1 MELFGDAAH
10 GARRT
15 GHGRWMMEKDDLG
28 NLVWKLDDGKV
39 LNFGGGRRPDG
50 RKRPEV
56 KAHKVV
62 DMVGRKVRWY
72 FADGESATVG
82 LDYFNEEM
90 RLAFALHGISQKFG
104 DAYASA
110 TTVQEAREAF
120 DALYGQVMN
129 GEWEKRREGGKGKE
143 EPLLVEALARIYQST
158 VEAVRPL
165 VEAMK
170 PAERRAME
178 ADGEVAR
185 MILAIRAER
194 TGTDVVEGAK
204 AKFAKMLKG
213 GDADTDEDA

>member
-1 MELFGDAAH
+1 MIG
-10 GARRT
+10 
-15 GHGRWMMEKDDLG
+15 KDDLG
-28 NLVWKLDDGKV
+28 NVVWDLGNGKV

-62 DMVGRKVRWY
+62 DAVGREVRWY
-72 FADGESATVG
+72 FADGASATVR
-82 LDYFNEEM
+82 LDSFGEEM
-90 RLAFALHGISQKFG
+90 QLAFALHGISQKFG
-104 DAYASA
+104 DSYASA
-110 TTVQEAREAF
+110 TTVQEAREVF
-120 DALYGQVMN
+120 DGLYGQVMN
-129 GEWEKRREGGKGKE
+129 GDWEKKREGGGKGKE

-194 TGTDVVEGAK
+194 TGAEVVEGAK
-204 AKFAKMLKG
+204 AKFAAMLGKG
-213 GDADTDEDA
+213 KGAEGDGDDEALM

>member
-1 MELFGDAAH
+1 MIAI
-10 GARRT
+10 
-15 GHGRWMMEKDDLG
+15 MKKDDLG
-28 NLVWKLDDGKV
+28 NVVWDLGNGKV

-62 DMVGRKVRWY
+62 DMRARVVRWY
-72 FADGESATVG
+72 FADGASATVG
-82 LDYFNEEM
+82 LDAFKEELQ
-90 RLAFALHGISQKFG
+90 LAFALHGISQKFG
-104 DAYASA
+104 DSYASA
-110 TTVQEAREAF
+110 TTVAEARNAF
-120 DALYGQVMN
+120 DDLYDQLQN
-129 GEWEKRREGGKGKE
+129 GDWEKKREGGKVKE
-143 EPLLVEALARIYQST
+143 EPLLVEALARIYNSP

-185 MILAIRAER
+185 VILAIRAER
-194 TGTDVVEGAK
+194 TGADVVEGAK

-213 GDADTDEDA
+213 GDEGEEPALM

>member
-1 MELFGDAAH
+1 
-10 GARRT
+10 
-15 GHGRWMMEKDDLG
+15 MEKDDLG
-28 NLVWKLDDGKV
+28 NVVWTLADGKV

-62 DMVGRKVRWY
+62 NMADRSVRWY
-72 FADGESATVG
+72 FADGASATVG
-82 LDYFNEEM
+82 LDYFKEEM

-104 DAYASA
+104 DSYASA
-110 TTVQEAREAF
+110 TTVKEAREAF
-120 DALYGQVMN
+120 DDLYDQVMN
-129 GEWEKRREGGKGKE
+129 GDWEKKRDGGKAKE

-185 MILAIRAER
+185 VILAIRAER
-194 TGTDVVEGAK
+194 TGADAVEGAK

-213 GDADTDEDA
+213 GGDEGDGDDGDEEAVM

>member
-1 MELFGDAAH
+1 MVMIG
-10 GARRT
+10 
-15 GHGRWMMEKDDLG
+15 KDDLG
-28 NLVWKLDDGKV
+28 NVVWDLGNGKV

-56 KAHKVV
+56 KAHKVA
-62 DMVGRKVRWY
+62 DLAGRAVRWY
-72 FADGESATVG
+72 FADGASATVG
-82 LDYFNEEM
+82 LDSFGEEM

-104 DAYASA
+104 DSYASA

-120 DALYGQVMN
+120 DGLYGQVMN
-129 GEWEKRREGGKGKE
+129 GEWEKRREGGKEKE
-143 EPLLVEALARIYQST
+143 EPLLVEALARIYNSP

-194 TGTDVVEGAK
+194 TGTEAVEGAK
-204 AKFAKMLKG
+204 AKFAAMLGKG
-213 GDADTDEDA
+213 KGAEGDGDDEALM

>member
-1 MELFGDAAH
+1 MIG
-10 GARRT
+10 
-15 GHGRWMMEKDDLG
+15 KDDLG
-28 NLVWKLDDGKV
+28 NVVWDLGNGKV
-39 LNFGGGRRPDG
+39 LNFGGGKRPDG

-62 DMVGRKVRWY
+62 DLGAREVRWY
-72 FADGESATVG
+72 FANGSLVPIK
-82 LDYFNEEM
+82 LDRFTEELQ
-90 RLAFALHGISQKFG
+90 LAFALHGISQKFG

-120 DALYGQVMN
+120 DELHDQLQN
-129 GEWEKRREGGKGKE
+129 GDWEKKRAGGKVKE

-185 MILAIRAER
+185 VILAIRAER
-194 TGTDVVEGAK
+194 TGSDAVEGAK

-213 GDADTDEDA
+213 ADADGDDGDEEALM

>member
-15 GHGRWMMEKDDLG
+15 GRGRWMMEKDDLG
-28 NLVWKLDDGKV
+28 NLVWKLADGKV

-62 DMVGRKVRWY
+62 DMAGRCVRWY
-72 FADGESATVG
+72 FANGASATVG
-82 LDYFNEEM
+82 LDTFGEEM
-90 RLAFALHGISQKFG
+90 QLAFALHGISQKFG
-104 DAYASA
+104 DSYASA
-110 TTVQEAREAF
+110 TTVTEARNAF
-120 DALYGQVMN
+120 DDLYDQLMN
-129 GEWEKRREGGKGKE
+129 GDWEKKREGGGKVKE
-143 EPLLVEALARIYQST
+143 EPLLIEALARIYQST

-185 MILAIRAER
+185 VILAIRAER
-194 TGTDVVEGAK
+194 TGAEVVS
-204 AKFAKMLKG
+204 
-213 GDADTDEDA
+213 

>member
-1 MELFGDAAH
+1 
-10 GARRT
+10 
-15 GHGRWMMEKDDLG
+15 MEKDDLG
-28 NLVWKLDDGKV
+28 NMVWDLGNGKV

-72 FADGESATVG
+72 FADGASATVE
-82 LDYFNEEM
+82 LDSFNEELQ
-90 RLAFALHGISQKFG
+90 LAFALHGISQKFG
-104 DAYASA
+104 DVYASA
-110 TTVQEAREAF
+110 TTVTEARNAF
-120 DALYGQVMN
+120 DDLYDQLMN
-129 GEWEKRREGGKGKE
+129 GDWEKKREGGKAKE
-143 EPLLVEALARIYQST
+143 ESLLVEALARIYQST
-158 VEAVRPL
+158 VVAVRPL

-170 PAERRAME
+170 PAERMAME

-194 TGTDVVEGAK
+194 TEADVVEGAK

-213 GDADTDEDA
+213 EGEDSTLM

>member
-1 MELFGDAAH
+1 MIS
-10 GARRT
+10 
-15 GHGRWMMEKDDLG
+15 KDDMGNVVWDLG
-28 NLVWKLDDGKV
+28 NGKV

-62 DMVGRKVRWY
+62 DMRARVVRWY
-72 FADGESATVG
+72 FADGASATVG
-82 LDYFNEEM
+82 LDAFKEELQ
-90 RLAFALHGISQKFG
+90 LAFALHGISQKFG
-104 DAYASA
+104 DSYASA
-110 TTVQEAREAF
+110 TTVKEAREAF
-120 DALYGQVMN
+120 DDLYDQLQN
-129 GEWEKRREGGKGKE
+129 GDWEKKREGGKAKE

-185 MILAIRAER
+185 VILAIRAER
-194 TGTDVVEGAK
+194 TGADVVEGAK
-204 AKFAKMLKG
+204 AKFAKMLQG
-213 GDADTDEDA
+213 VDTDGDDVDEEAVM

>member
-1 MELFGDAAH
+1 
-10 GARRT
+10 
-15 GHGRWMMEKDDLG
+15 MEKDDLG
-28 NLVWKLDDGKV
+28 NVVWKLDDGKV

-62 DMVGRKVRWY
+62 DMVGRAVRWY
-72 FADGESATVG
+72 FANGASATVR
-82 LDYFNEEM
+82 LDDFKEELQ
-90 RLAFALHGISQKFG
+90 LAFALHGISQKLG

-120 DALYGQVMN
+120 DGLYGQVMN
-129 GEWEKRREGGKGKE
+129 GEWEKKREGGGKEKE

-170 PAERRAME
+170 PTERRAME

-194 TGTDVVEGAK
+194 TGADAVEGAK
-204 AKFAKMLKG
+204 AKFAKMLGKG
-213 GDADTDEDA
+213 KGAEGDGDDEALM

>member
-1 MELFGDAAH
+1 MGMERG
-10 GARRT
+10 
-15 GHGRWMMEKDDLG
+15 KDDLG
-28 NLVWKLDDGKV
+28 NVVWDLGNGKV

-62 DMVGRKVRWY
+62 DMAGHSVRWY
-72 FADGESATVG
+72 FADGASATVC
-82 LDYFNEEM
+82 LDYFNEEI

-129 GEWEKRREGGKGKE
+129 GEWEKKREGGKEKE
-143 EPLLVEALARIYQST
+143 EPLLVEALARIYNSP
-158 VEAVRPL
+158 VESVRPL

-194 TGTDVVEGAK
+194 TGTEAVEGAK
-204 AKFAKMLKG
+204 AKFAKMLKAG
-213 GDADTDEDA
+213 GAEGEEALM

>member
-10 GARRT
+10 VARRA
-15 GHGRWMMEKDDLG
+15 GYGRLMMIGIDDLG
-28 NLVWKLDDGKV
+28 NRVWTLGDGKV

-62 DMVGRKVRWY
+62 DMAGRCVRWY
-72 FADGESATVG
+72 FANGASATVE
-82 LDYFNEEM
+82 LDSFNADLQ
-90 RLAFALHGISQKFG
+90 LAFALHGISQKFG
-104 DAYASA
+104 DSYASA
-110 TTVQEAREAF
+110 TTVTEARSAF
-120 DALYGQVMN
+120 DDLYDQLMN
-129 GEWEKRREGGKGKE
+129 GDWEKRREGGKAKE
-143 EPLLVEALARIYQST
+143 EPLLVEALARIYNSP

-194 TGTDVVEGAK
+194 TGADVVEGAK
-204 AKFAKMLKG
+204 AKFAAMLRKDG
-213 GDADTDEDA
+213 EEPALM